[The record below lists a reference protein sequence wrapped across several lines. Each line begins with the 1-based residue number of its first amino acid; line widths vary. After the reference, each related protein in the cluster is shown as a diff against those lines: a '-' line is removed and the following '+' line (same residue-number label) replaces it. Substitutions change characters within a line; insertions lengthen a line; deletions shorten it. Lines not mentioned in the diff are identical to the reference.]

1 MIDKIISH
9 YQILGY
15 LGAGGMGRVYRA
27 KDLHLEREV
36 ALKFLPELPQQ
47 DLGRERFER
56 EARSA
61 AAINHP
67 NIMYGL

>member
-1 MIDKIISH
+1 
-9 YQILGY
+9 
-15 LGAGGMGRVYRA
+15 MGRVYRA

-47 DLGRERFER
+47 DSTGERFER

-61 AAINHP
+61 GRYTAIRGCALNP
-67 NIMYGL
+67 NRCMLDAFLKFAIS

>member
-1 MIDKIISH
+1 
-9 YQILGY
+9 
-15 LGAGGMGRVYRA
+15 MGRIYRA

-47 DLGRERFER
+47 DLARERFER

-61 AAINHP
+61 AINHP
-67 NIMYGL
+67 NICTVYEIGWPDGTPFIAMELLQGE